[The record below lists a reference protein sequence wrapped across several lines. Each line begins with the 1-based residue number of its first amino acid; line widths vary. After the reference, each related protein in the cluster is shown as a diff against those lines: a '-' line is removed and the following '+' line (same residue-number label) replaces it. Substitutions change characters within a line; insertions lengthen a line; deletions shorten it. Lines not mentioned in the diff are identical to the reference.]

1 MFLITKLVKY
11 MTNTLYSLYNILN
24 EIKRIYNIEV
34 KFLFLFH
41 FYKIFTVLIG
51 EAPAEFI
58 LG

>member
-1 MFLITKLVKY
+1 